1 MDEHPTS
8 PKKASE
14 SEPEEVV
21 KSTDL
26 IDDSATDFTEQ
37 TTTPAERP
45 KKHSFWSKRRGK
57 IIATV
62 GIGVFFGYALTHTDE
77 VSMILSDILQS
88 LFPEECEQAK
98 LEHWI
103 ETCSDEG
110 LSKAHYDICYNCML
124 NKQEFPPEEEL
135 MRNELNRRYRE
146 RYKDMP
152 VSENHIPW
160 KNEPLFD
167 RD

>member
-1 MDEHPTS
+1 
-8 PKKASE
+8 
-14 SEPEEVV
+14 
-21 KSTDL
+21 
-26 IDDSATDFTEQ
+26 
-37 TTTPAERP
+37 
-45 KKHSFWSKRRGK
+45 
-57 IIATV
+57 
-62 GIGVFFGYALTHTDE
+62 
-77 VSMILSDILQS
+77 MILSDILQS